1 MSCALSF
8 NAVETDYG
16 VEFYFSFQVDKK
28 EEEDERK
35 TAKEKEKKIPKKE
48 RKKEKSTLQFEMKDR
63 FISSSV
69 SAPFVC
75 NIQQTAR
82 GRLKED
88 DGEEDWNK

>member
-28 EEEDERK
+28 EEEDEERQQK
-35 TAKEKEKKIPKKE
+35 RRRKKIPKKE

-75 NIQQTAR
+75 NIHSKLQ
-82 GRLKED
+82 
-88 DGEEDWNK
+88 GEG